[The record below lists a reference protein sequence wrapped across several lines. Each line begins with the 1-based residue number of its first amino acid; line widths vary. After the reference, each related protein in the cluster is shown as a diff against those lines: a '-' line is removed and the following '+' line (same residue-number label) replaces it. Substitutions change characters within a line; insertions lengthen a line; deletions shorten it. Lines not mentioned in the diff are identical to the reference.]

1 MVLFLNI
8 NQEQVGPYE
17 IDQVNQM
24 LSSSKVSMETQA
36 WMEGMTGW
44 EPLSSSTFSLLGIGG
59 KSTQTTVQPQMVVD
73 HQSVQNQVSG
83 NGTCSIS
90 GAIGEAFTFFKA
102 NAFGSIAWLIITSV
116 LSSTGIGF
124 FVAPLLG
131 VNLFI
136 CVKNFRE
143 TGKKMELGELFDFS
157 KAVEKIFGPIVLGV
171 IIGFGFVLLILP
183 GFIFSMWWAFSPCVL
198 ADRPDLSFTDAM
210 KESRLIAKGNW
221 IKLMVLFMVI
231 GLLQILGAICF
242 GVGLLVTIPVGH
254 IALYCAYVQCKQ
266 SN

>member
-8 NQEQVGPYE
+8 NQEQVGPFE

-24 LSSSKVSMETQA
+24 LSSSTVSLETQA
-36 WMEGMTGW
+36 WIEGMTAW
-44 EPLSSSTFSLLGIGG
+44 EPLSSSHFSLLGIGG
-59 KSTQTTVQPQMVVD
+59 KSTQSTIQPQIVVND
-73 HQSVQNQVSG
+73 QSFQNHISG
-83 NGTCSIS
+83 NGTFSIG

-102 NAFGSIAWLIITSV
+102 NASGSIAWLIIICVFSG
-116 LSSTGIGF
+116 TGIGF

-143 TGKKMELGELFDFS
+143 TGRKMQIGELFDFS
-157 KAVEKIFGPIVLGV
+157 KAAEKIFGPIVLGV

-183 GFIFSMWWAFSPCVL
+183 GFIFSMWWTFSPCVL

-210 KESRLIAKGNW
+210 KESRIIAKGNW

-231 GLLQILGAICF
+231 GLLQIIGVICF
-242 GVGLLVTIPVGH
+242 GIGLLVTIPIGH
-254 IALYCAYVQCKQ
+254 IALYCAYDQCKK
-266 SN
+266 ST